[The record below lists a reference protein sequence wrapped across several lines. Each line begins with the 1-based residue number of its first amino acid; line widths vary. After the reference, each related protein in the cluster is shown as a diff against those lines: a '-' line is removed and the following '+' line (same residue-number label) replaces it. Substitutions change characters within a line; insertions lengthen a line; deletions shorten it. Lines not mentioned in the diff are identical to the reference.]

1 MKITTDVNS
10 AGLRPPGNVVP
21 RSTAD
26 SRSINTSDAKVAQD
40 VIVKMQRE
48 KSLIDALAIAQS
60 SRELVQKALNIS
72 SRLMSLASEAMITG
86 RVNMEEVSSQMS
98 SINGSMGSYGER
110 VSVSV
115 PAEGTPIPVDNVQVK
130 LDESFARIKDRA
142 GEMLAGKAVEKKDFE
157 PITVNLKEIT
167 SELDMKISSY
177 SAELGGVK
185 KIEDFNFNYTG
196 LNKNTA
202 DIVLN
207 NPAKALVAQ
216 GNISY
221 DMAGKL
227 TMA

>member
-10 AGLRPPGNVVP
+10 AGLRPPGNVVS
-21 RSTAD
+21 RSSSD
-26 SRSINTSDAKVAQD
+26 SRSINTSDAKAAQD

-72 SRLMSLASEAMITG
+72 SRLMSLASEAMVTG
-86 RVNMEEVSSQMS
+86 RVNMDEVSTQMS
-98 SINGSMGSYGER
+98 SINGSMGNYGER

-115 PAEGTPIPVDNVQVK
+115 PAEGTPVPVDNVHVK
-130 LDESFARIKDRA
+130 LDESFARIKERA
-142 GEMLAGKAVEKKDFE
+142 GDMLAGKPVDKKDFE

-167 SELDMKISSY
+167 SEIDVKISSY
-177 SAELGGVK
+177 TAELGSVK

-196 LNKNTA
+196 LNRNTA
-202 DIVLN
+202 DIVVN
-207 NPAKALVAQ
+207 NPARALVAQ